1 MSPPAPTSQPRRA
14 VRTVLMLLVAGST
27 LLFGGCVSEL
37 AAGDSFNPSSRP
49 VPDGGAG
56 TPSPLPTDSRSTHP
70 HTGSSHTDPFGVEG
84 YLLIDEDSARHVT
97 ANAGLATMIGV
108 DGVMVDEGGASLIP
122 EPPGSAEVVAE
133 AHALGMHAELLIA
146 NYDLET
152 KDFSAEIGA
161 ALLGSP
167 TNRTAVIGE
176 LVAAVEAG
184 GYDSVQ
190 LDLEYLSITDAA
202 GLTAFARELDSA
214 LDQVPGHGTESLP
227 DAGTLTATGE
237 IPISIA
243 VMAKAS
249 PADYLAAGYDFHG
262 LLATVDRVVLMGYD
276 QHGPS
281 WSEPGPVGGMPW
293 VMSSLDALR
302 ASGVPDAKIDL
313 GIGAYGYSWPGDG
326 SPGTTLRVTDARAI
340 AGDHAVFDAEQGEWT
355 ATLDDSTVLWWSD
368 ETSRD
373 IRMQFAREEGL
384 HGVAIWQ
391 LASAE

>member
-1 MSPPAPTSQPRRA
+1 VQ
-14 VRTVLMLLVAGST
+14 
-27 LLFGGCVSEL
+27 
-37 AAGDSFNPSSRP
+37 
-49 VPDGGAG
+49 
-56 TPSPLPTDSRSTHP
+56 
-70 HTGSSHTDPFGVEG
+70 
-84 YLLIDEDSARHVT
+84 
-97 ANAGLATMIGV
+97 
-108 DGVMVDEGGASLIP
+108 
-122 EPPGSAEVVAE
+122 
-133 AHALGMHAELLIA
+133 
-146 NYDLET
+146 
-152 KDFSAEIGA
+152 
-161 ALLGSP
+161 
-167 TNRTAVIGE
+167 
-176 LVAAVEAG
+176 AG

-190 LDLEYLSITDAA
+190 LDLEYLSIADAA
-202 GLTAFARELDSA
+202 GLTAFARELDTA
-214 LDQVPGHGTESLP
+214 LDQIPGHGPDSLP

-243 VMAKAS
+243 VMAKPS

-281 WSEPGPVGGMPW
+281 WSEPGAIGGLPW
-293 VMSSLDALR
+293 VTSSLDALR

-340 AGDHAVFDAEQGEWT
+340 AGDRAVFDAEQGEWT
-355 ATLDDSTVLWWSD
+355 ATLDDATVLWWSD

-373 IRMQFAREEGL
+373 IRIQFAKDAGL

>member
-1 MSPPAPTSQPRRA
+1 MSSPAPTSRPLRA
-14 VRTVLMLLVAGST
+14 VRTALVVLLAGAT

-37 AAGDSFNPSSRP
+37 AAGEAFDPSARP
-49 VPDGGAG
+49 IPDGGAG
-56 TPSPLPTDSRSTHP
+56 TPTPLATGPGGRIT
-70 HTGSSHTDPFGVEG
+70 HTGSSENDPFGVEG
-84 YLLIDEDSARHVT
+84 YLLVDGDSARHVA
-97 ANAGLATMIGV
+97 ANAGLVTMVGV
-108 DGVMVDEGGASLIP
+108 DGVMVADGGASLIP
-122 EPPGSAEVVAE
+122 EPEGSAEVVAE
-133 AHALGMHAELLIA
+133 AHARGLHAELLIA

-161 ALLGSP
+161 ALLSSP
-167 TNRTAVIGE
+167 ENRTAVIGQ
-176 LVAAVEAG
+176 LVDAVEAG

-190 LDLEYLSITDAA
+190 LDLEYLSLADAA
-202 GLTAFARELDSA
+202 GLTAFARELDTA
-214 LDQVPGHGTESLP
+214 LDEIPGHGPDSLP
-227 DAGTLTATGE
+227 DSGTLTATGE

-262 LLATVDRVVLMGYD
+262 LLATVQRVVLMGYD

-281 WSEPGPVGGMPW
+281 WSEPGPVGGLPW
-293 VMSSLDALR
+293 VRSSLDALR

-340 AGDHAVFDAEQGEWT
+340 AGDRAVFDDEQGEWT
-355 ATLDDSTVLWWSD
+355 ATLDDGTVLWWSD
-368 ETSRD
+368 EAARN
-373 IRMQFAREEGL
+373 IRMQLAKDEGL

>member
-1 MSPPAPTSQPRRA
+1 MSSPAPTSRPPRA
-14 VRTVLMLLVAGST
+14 LRTALALLLAGSA

-37 AAGDSFNPSSRP
+37 ATGDSLDPTSRP
-49 VPDGGAG
+49 VPDGGTG
-56 TPSPLPTDSRSTHP
+56 LPSPLATEPGGSNR
-70 HTGSSHTDPFGVEG
+70 HTGSSETDPFGVEG
-84 YLLIDEDSARHVT
+84 YLLVDGDSARHVA
-97 ANAGLATMIGV
+97 ANVGLTTMIGV
-108 DGVMVDEGGASLIP
+108 DGVMVAAGGASLIP
-122 EPPGSAEVVAE
+122 EPEGSAEVVAE
-133 AHALGMHAELLIA
+133 AHARGMRAELLIA
-146 NYDLET
+146 NYDLVT

-167 TNRTAVIGE
+167 ENRTAVIGQ

-190 LDLEYLSITDAA
+190 LDLEYLSIADAA

-214 LDQVPGHGTESLP
+214 LDQIPGHGPDSLP
-227 DAGTLTATGE
+227 DSGTLTATGE

-262 LLATVDRVVLMGYD
+262 LLAVVDRVVLMGYD

-281 WSEPGPVGGMPW
+281 WSEPGPIGGLPW
-293 VMSSLDALR
+293 VTSSLDALR

-340 AGDHAVFDAEQGEWT
+340 AHDRAEFDAEQGEWT
-355 ATLDDSTVLWWSD
+355 ATLDDGTVLWWSD
-368 ETSRD
+368 ERSRD
-373 IRMQFAREEGL
+373 LRMQYARDEGL

>member
-1 MSPPAPTSQPRRA
+1 MSP
-14 VRTVLMLLVAGST
+14 LVAESI
-27 LLFGGCVSEL
+27 VDP
-37 AAGDSFNPSSRP
+37 AARP
-49 VPDGGAG
+49 LPDDRPG
-56 TPSPLPTDSRSTHP
+56 TPTPLATAPAAPGTAAAEE
-70 HTGSSHTDPFGVEG
+70 PFGVEG
-84 YLLIDEDSARHVT
+84 YLLVDGDSARHVA
-97 ANAGLATMIGV
+97 ANAGLTTMIGV
-108 DGVMVDEGGASLIP
+108 DGVMVAEGGASLIP
-122 EPPGSAEVVAE
+122 EPEGSAAVVAE

-152 KDFSAEIGA
+152 KDFSAEIGS

-167 TNRTAVIGE
+167 ENRTTVIGQ

-190 LDLEYLSITDAA
+190 LDLEYLGIADAA
-202 GLTAFARELDSA
+202 GLTAFARELDAA
-214 LDQVPGHGTESLP
+214 LDAIPGHGPDSLP
-227 DAGTLTATGE
+227 DTGTLTPTGE

-243 VMAKAS
+243 VMAKAT

-262 LLATVDRVVLMGYD
+262 LLSSVDRVVLMGYD

-281 WSEPGPVGGMPW
+281 WSEPGPVGGLPW
-293 VMSSLDALR
+293 VRESLDGLR
-302 ASGVPDAKIDL
+302 ASGLPAAKIDL

-340 AGDHAVFDAEQGEWT
+340 AGDRAVFDDEQGEWT

-368 ETSRD
+368 EVSRD
-373 IRMQFAREEGL
+373 LRMRFAKDQGL